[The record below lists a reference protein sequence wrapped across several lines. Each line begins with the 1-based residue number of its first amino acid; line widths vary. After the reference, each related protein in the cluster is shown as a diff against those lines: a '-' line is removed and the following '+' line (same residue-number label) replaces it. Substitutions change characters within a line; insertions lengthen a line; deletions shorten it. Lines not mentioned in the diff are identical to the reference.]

1 MKRLLALVLIVVVPA
16 LAFAAGSLK
25 VPALGIKLDLPADS
39 KITESLGVTMIKG
52 GGTDLTLKVI
62 QPKSAGDVHTAAEAE
77 KIIKEMS
84 FLKML
89 KAENTPEFWCF
100 HYTKGTTDFMA
111 WAVLAQRTTADKKV
125 VQCQYEGYSKEEAE
139 KAVAACRSISKL

>member
-1 MKRLLALVLIVVVPA
+1 MKKLLALAILLVPA
-16 LAFAAGSLK
+16 LALAGGSLK
-25 VPALGIKLDLPADS
+25 VPALGISIDMPADS
-39 KITESLGVTMIKG
+39 KVATSLAITTVTG

-62 QPKSAGDVHTAAEAE
+62 LPKSAGDVHNAAEAE

-89 KAENTPEFWCF
+89 KKEITPDHWSLL
-100 HYTKGTTDFMA
+100 YTKGTEDFMA
-111 WAVLAQRTTADKKV
+111 YAVLAQRTTADKKV

-139 KAVAACRSISKL
+139 KAVAACKSIAKL

>member
-1 MKRLLALVLIVVVPA
+1 MKRLLALVLVVAPA
-16 LAFAAGSLK
+16 LAVAAGPLK
-25 VPALGIKLDLPADS
+25 VPALGIKIDLPADS
-39 KITESLGVTMIKG
+39 KISETLGVTMIKG
-52 GGTDLTLKVI
+52 GGTDVTLKVI
-62 QPKSAGDVHTAAEAE
+62 QPKSQGDVHNAADAE

-89 KAENTPEFWCF
+89 KTESTPDLWYFF
-100 HYTKGTTDFMA
+100 YTKGTEDFMA

-139 KAVAACRSISKL
+139 KAVAACKSIAKL